1 MTGSGSDS
9 PRRVLV
15 LAHTGRE
22 DAREVARTF
31 VENHPFAES
40 EPEAEVTTR
49 DARPG

>member
-1 MTGSGSDS
+1 MTETGSGE

-31 VENHPFAES
+31 VEKLTGHGITQRAVQ
-40 EPEAEVTTR
+40 AL
-49 DARPG
+49 